1 MKPSLSACSTRA
13 SRSARKSTFC
23 TSGALPGKTI
33 VFAMSKD
40 HAGRIREVFEE
51 MFPQY
56 SQNNGATISWPV
68 EHLLEEF
75 DMTRRPLLFC
85 RGAIL
90 LAACR
95 AEPTFNSPC
104 RRSQTLRRDAALV
117 SRPKEQATRPRVLL
131 MGCGDFRSPI
141 RSSPDWPLCQSFA
154 SLPET
159 AAGRGYIGNAILRV
173 DLRWYPL
180 LDHSCHRSIHGC
192 KQRIVRSAKPG

>member
-1 MKPSLSACSTRA
+1 VKPSLSACSTRA

-75 DMTRRPLLFC
+75 DMTRRPLLSC

-117 SRPKEQATRPRVLL
+117 SHPKEQATRPRVLKWVISRRFHDVRVISAL
-131 MGCGDFRSPI
+131 PSNSDIARCSRHVSKVPQAYGKLLERSTI
-141 RSSPDWPLCQSFA
+141 RNRAP
-154 SLPET
+154 
-159 AAGRGYIGNAILRV
+159 
-173 DLRWYPL
+173 
-180 LDHSCHRSIHGC
+180 
-192 KQRIVRSAKPG
+192 